1 MNCKQSTI
9 CSEMTVLG
17 ESSEIKPLNSFESL
31 VYEGVTYSNEN
42 DRIRREKRKDGEQGK
57 TMRLK
62 ISNWR
67 KL

>member
-1 MNCKQSTI
+1 
-9 CSEMTVLG
+9 MTVLG
-17 ESSEIKPLNSFESL
+17 ESSGIKPFNSFGSL

-42 DRIRREKRKDGEQGK
+42 DRIRREKGKDSEQGK

>member
-1 MNCKQSTI
+1 M
-9 CSEMTVLG
+9 LG